1 MQNKAEQ
8 YNIEYVKEEV
18 INTSLVVASLV
29 GGLAYFVTLFSR
41 LQSGSFNFSM
51 GFETF
56 ALLSLLIVTIRRKS
70 MGNTPKAALMVSL
83 ILFLS
88 LSDVFFYGILSTAR
102 VYLILVPL
110 YAIIYFP
117 FVRSLILFLVSICVF
132 IIIGYF
138 HHLEI
143 LQLPKGYETI
153 SHSLKISTWIINA
166 IHILSVGLII
176 LYVTRKVFKAFSG
189 LILDLELQNTRI
201 SESERNYRE
210 IFNSTTEAIFIHD
223 ANSGYVYDVN
233 DAMLRIYGVGSKED
247 ACKLSIADLSAEN
260 NSDTQRKAQSL
271 IREAVKEGTQVFEWS
286 SARKNGELFYSEISL
301 KSTEIGGEGRVL
313 AVVRDITERKQTALE
328 LEKYRNSLEMLVK
341 ERTEELETTNEEL
354 QATNEEI
361 YNHKEELQTALTK
374 LQSTQQQLVQSEKM
388 ATLGVLAAGVAHE
401 INNPLNFI
409 HGGVTALEKYI
420 KDSAAEHLKELS
432 PLVEI
437 INTGVSRAVGIVEGL
452 SHYSR
457 SDELQKV
464 IDCNIHKIIDNCLL
478 MLDNKIKKRIV
489 VDRKYSIKLTLVSC
503 KEGKMHQAFL
513 NILTNAVQAIEGE
526 GTITITT
533 SQKNRT
539 LIVAVTDSGC
549 GISKQNISKI
559 TDPFFTTKDPGKGT
573 GLGLSITQNIIEE
586 HNGKIIFDSEPGVGT
601 TVTVRLP
608 LNG

>member
-1 MQNKAEQ
+1 
-8 YNIEYVKEEV
+8 
-18 INTSLVVASLV
+18 
-29 GGLAYFVTLFSR
+29 
-41 LQSGSFNFSM
+41 
-51 GFETF
+51 
-56 ALLSLLIVTIRRKS
+56 
-70 MGNTPKAALMVSL
+70 
-83 ILFLS
+83 
-88 LSDVFFYGILSTAR
+88 
-102 VYLILVPL
+102 
-110 YAIIYFP
+110 
-117 FVRSLILFLVSICVF
+117 
-132 IIIGYF
+132 
-138 HHLEI
+138 
-143 LQLPKGYETI
+143 
-153 SHSLKISTWIINA
+153 
-166 IHILSVGLII
+166 
-176 LYVTRKVFKAFSG
+176 
-189 LILDLELQNTRI
+189 
-201 SESERNYRE
+201 
-210 IFNSTTEAIFIHD
+210 
-223 ANSGYVYDVN
+223 
-233 DAMLRIYGVGSKED
+233 
-247 ACKLSIADLSAEN
+247 
-260 NSDTQRKAQSL
+260 
-271 IREAVKEGTQVFEWS
+271 
-286 SARKNGELFYSEISL
+286 
-301 KSTEIGGEGRVL
+301 
-313 AVVRDITERKQTALE
+313 
-328 LEKYRNSLEMLVK
+328 KYRNSLEMLVK